1 MADLQPDQRANMLDQ
16 LPEDDRLIVQRI
28 LDTNAIARCAPP
40 CSNIPVMLSHCCL
53 AGTQRHTVRHSRR

>member
-28 LDTNAIARCAPP
+28 LDTNAIARRAPP
-40 CSNIPVMLSHCCL
+40 AAVCL
-53 AGTQRHTVRHSRR
+53 QN

>member
-40 CSNIPVMLSHCCL
+40 CSTHIKIWN
-53 AGTQRHTVRHSRR
+53 